1 MEEDCNKSHIYL
13 AISHILFK
21 FANKKEAYMS
31 NVVLNKEEI
40 LKSFRAA
47 KKHKKEREE
56 ELRKEWQGIEK
67 IALKEKLA

>member
-1 MEEDCNKSHIYL
+1 
-13 AISHILFK
+13 
-21 FANKKEAYMS
+21 MS

-56 ELRKEWQGIEK
+56 ELRKEWQGIEQ
-67 IALKEKLA
+67 IALKEKLAQIL